1 MLGCPQRDAES
12 VGEPLGLGLRGRVR
26 TPVGLWLPYEVT
38 AFDPPRAWA
47 WSVLSVP
54 ATNHVIAP
62 APGGCRVSFA
72 VPTPAF
78 AYLAVCRVALERIAA
93 LLEAREMR

>member
-1 MLGCPQRDAES
+1 
-12 VGEPLGLGLRGRVR
+12 VR
-26 TPVGLWLPYEVT
+26 TPVGPWLPYEVT
-38 AFDPPRAWA
+38 AFDPPRSWA